1 MKKVC
6 IITNV
11 PSPYRVDF
19 FHYLQTQVTD
29 YHWTILYTAKRLSS
43 REWSIDEEK
52 LGDSIFLQSKVL
64 TKKTYADTFHKVIPS
79 GLTKA
84 LQELNPDVVIACEYN
99 PAAILAAR
107 WCHSQGCRFV
117 SLTDGTRISE
127 RNLSFLQKW
136 SRKYIV
142 KRADWFIAS
151 SQKSKENQIYLGAEP
166 GKISVSL
173 LTEDIGPYCDVLN
186 GRAERL
192 GATGSSGEH
201 EAQEDDMNY
210 QRIGLYV
217 GSLIGRKGI
226 DLLFDAIEKST
237 SDYKIWLV
245 GSGSNEAEYR
255 QRVSNSERLA
265 KTIVFKGYKE
275 GEALMECYRQADFF
289 VFPTR
294 EDCFALV
301 LLEAA
306 AAGLPILSSIYA
318 DGAYEIIEEGV
329 NGYMAD
335 PFDAEAFGKKID
347 EIVGNDD
354 LAKTTISFNRDMLKK
369 FTFEET
375 AKGYVEAVES
385 ALRYMLH

>member
-1 MKKVC
+1 MKKIC
-6 IITNV
+6 IITNA
-11 PSPYRVDF
+11 PAPYRVDF

-29 YHWTILYTAKRLSS
+29 YHWTILYTTKRLSS
-43 REWSIDEEK
+43 REWFIDVEK
-52 LGDSIFLQSKVL
+52 LGNSIFLQSKVL
-64 TKKTYADTFHKVIPS
+64 TRKTYSDTFHKVIPI
-79 GLTKA
+79 GLTKT
-84 LQELNPDVVIACEYN
+84 LRELNQDVVIASEYN

-107 WCHSQGCRFV
+107 WCHSQGRKFV

-127 RNLSFLQKW
+127 RNLSLLQKW

-151 SQKSKENQIYLGAEP
+151 SQKSKENQIYLGANPE
-166 GKISVSL
+166 KISVSL
-173 LTEDIGPYCDVLN
+173 LTENIDPYLKVLE
-186 GRAERL
+186 ERSKQIADSV
-192 GATGSSGEH
+192 GAGESG
-201 EAQEDDMNY
+201 N
-210 QRIGLYV
+210 RKNVPVFLYV

-237 SDYKIWLV
+237 SDFKVWLV

-255 QRVSNSERLA
+255 QMVASSERLT
-265 KTIVFKGYKE
+265 KTIEFKGYKE
-275 GEALMECYRQADFF
+275 GEALMDCYRNADFF

-318 DGAYEIIEEGV
+318 DGAYEIIEDGV
-329 NGYMAD
+329 NGYMLD

-347 EIVGNDD
+347 EIAGNGEMSQS
-354 LAKTTISFNRDMLKK
+354 TVSFNRDMLKK

>member
-29 YHWTILYTAKRLSS
+29 YHWTILYTTKRLSS

-64 TKKTYADTFHKVIPS
+64 TKKTYADTFHKVIPT
-79 GLTKA
+79 GLTKT

-99 PAAILAAR
+99 PAAIMAAR
-107 WCHSQGCRFV
+107 WCHRQGCRFV

-151 SQKSKENQIYLGAEP
+151 SQKSKENQIYLGADPE
-166 GKISVSL
+166 KISISL
-173 LTEDIGPYCDVLN
+173 LTEDIGPYLKVLE
-186 GRAERL
+186 ER
-192 GATGSSGEH
+192 GSNHG
-201 EAQEDDMNY
+201 MT
-210 QRIGLYV
+210 GLYV

-237 SDYKIWLV
+237 SDFKIWLV

-255 QRVSNSERLA
+255 QRVANSERLA

-306 AAGLPILSSIYA
+306 AAGLPILSSTYA
-318 DGAYEIIEEGV
+318 DGAYEIVEEGV
-329 NGYMAD
+329 NGYMTN

-347 EIVGNDD
+347 EIAGNGD

>member
-1 MKKVC
+1 
-6 IITNV
+6 
-11 PSPYRVDF
+11 
-19 FHYLQTQVTD
+19 
-29 YHWTILYTAKRLSS
+29 
-43 REWSIDEEK
+43 
-52 LGDSIFLQSKVL
+52 
-64 TKKTYADTFHKVIPS
+64 
-79 GLTKA
+79 
-84 LQELNPDVVIACEYN
+84 LN
-99 PAAILAAR
+99 R
-107 WCHSQGCRFV
+107 
-117 SLTDGTRISE
+117 
-127 RNLSFLQKW
+127 QK
-136 SRKYIV
+136 
-142 KRADWFIAS
+142 
-151 SQKSKENQIYLGAEP
+151 
-166 GKISVSL
+166 
-173 LTEDIGPYCDVLN
+173 
-186 GRAERL
+186 
-192 GATGSSGEH
+192 
-201 EAQEDDMNY
+201 
-210 QRIGLYV
+210 IGLYV

-237 SDYKIWLV
+237 SDFKIWLV

-255 QRVSNSERLA
+255 QRVAGSERLA

-306 AAGLPILSSIYA
+306 AAGLPILSSTYA
-318 DGAYEIIEEGV
+318 DGAYEILEEGV

-347 EIVGNDD
+347 EIVGNGD

-369 FTFEET
+369 FTFEEV